1 MKDQIRELFEGIV
14 GYIPEKTEDE
24 LHKGLEY
31 ADCPYGECDGSRYIL
46 VKKNGHTYSK
56 WCRCYD
62 DEILQRK
69 LKTAGIESK
78 YWGATFEA
86 DGAKATLLHPKSKP
100 EKRKEDKR
108 KKTVDIEDPNEY
120 INRIYERMPIKRGVA
135 FFAKEYT
142 EKTISFLD
150 EPNRNRSKSA
160 LLMGE
165 PGSGKTYL
173 ACAIGKEYL
182 KAGKKVH
189 FTTMLK
195 LVADVMNKEID
206 IRSIVSKVDLLIV
219 DEVGY
224 EYHTD
229 TQWALKQIKELF
241 RVRYN
246 AHLPVICTSNFYPS
260 ELAELYDGSLM
271 SMFNGS
277 YFMTLIEREVDA
289 RIEEARSS
297 LDDFSFTEE

>member
-1 MKDQIRELFEGIV
+1 MTQPDIKALFEGIV

-24 LHKGLEY
+24 LHKGMEY
-31 ADCPYGECDGSRYIL
+31 EACPYGECDGSHY
-46 VKKNGHTYSK
+46 VKVIKNNHTYTA
-56 WCRCYD
+56 WCKCYH
-62 DEILQRK
+62 DEILRRK
-69 LKTAGIESK
+69 LRSSGIESK
-78 YWGATFEA
+78 YWGASFESE
-86 DGAKATLLHPKSKP
+86 GAKATLLHPKAKP
-100 EKRKEDKR
+100 EARKEDKR
-108 KKTVDIEDPNEY
+108 KKTVDVEDPNDY
-120 INRIYERMPIKRGVA
+120 IDRIYDRRAIPKGVA
-135 FFAKEYT
+135 FFAQEFT
-142 EKTISFLD
+142 NKTLQFLD
-150 EPNRNRSKSA
+150 ESPRVRSKGA
-160 LLMGE
+160 FLMGE
-165 PGSGKTYL
+165 PGTGKTYL
-173 ACAIGKEYL
+173 ACAVGKKYL
-182 KAGKKVH
+182 EAGKTVH

-229 TQWALKQIKELF
+229 TQWALKQIKELL

-260 ELAELYDGSLM
+260 ELAELYDPSLM

-289 RIEEARSS
+289 RIDEARRS
-297 LDDFSFTEE
+297 LDDFSFAE